1 MPNIAT
7 GFDMPATHVS
17 PTLVPPM
24 DAHVV
29 QALSD
34 DECVARL
41 TEAVDRHDDAKL
53 DELAALIGR
62 LAVCIEL

>member
-1 MPNIAT
+1 MPNIMT
-7 GFDMPATHVS
+7 SSHMS
-17 PTLVPPM
+17 PPLVPPM
-24 DAHVV
+24 DTHLL

-41 TEAVDRHDDAKL
+41 AEAVDRHDDAKL

-62 LAVCIEL
+62 LAVCIEI